1 MTQTPLVS
9 STPRCTS
16 CAARRALRLSA
27 SCHVVAGDGHRHDLA
42 AAAFEDRRASGSRNA
57 RCRTT
62 SPPVEA
68 QAAVRAKDALELLIG
83 FGYAGRV
90 PEKDRYWLTESG
102 ELALLTDC

>member
-1 MTQTPLVS
+1 MPNHE
-9 STPRCTS
+9 P
-16 CAARRALRLSA
+16 
-27 SCHVVAGDGHRHDLA
+27 
-42 AAAFEDRRASGSRNA
+42 
-57 RCRTT
+57 
-62 SPPVEA
+62 PPVEA